1 MKLLFYPSE
10 KETKG
15 KVVDFSFVFVIF
27 FKREHKRQRLLW
39 RNSQAKKKKAT
50 EPLSSPFGMSDEQQK
65 VS

>member
-15 KVVDFSFVFVIF
+15 KVVEFPFVFVIF

-39 RNSQAKKKKAT
+39 RNSQAKKKKGHRAALIT
-50 EPLSSPFGMSDEQQK
+50 FWY
-65 VS
+65 V